1 MLSMLPR
8 TNNFGMSLFDDMN
21 SMFDTPFFRNAQ
33 TAPAMKT
40 DIKEKDGLYLM
51 TMDLPG
57 FDKDNIKIELKDG
70 YLTVTAEQNEEKEEN
85 EEEKGGYIVRER
97 NYGSCSRSFYVG
109 DHVTENDV
117 KAAYKDGALH
127 LSFPKEAPKEVP
139 ERKYIAIE

>member
-70 YLTVTAEQNEEKEEN
+70 YLTVTAEQKDEKEEN

-139 ERKYIAIE
+139 ETKYIAIE

>member
-1 MLSMLPR
+1 MLSILPR

-21 SMFDTPFFRNAQ
+21 SMFDTPFFRTVQ

-40 DIKEKDGLYLM
+40 DIREKDGLYLM

-57 FDKDNIKIELKDG
+57 FDKENIKIELKDG
-70 YLTVTAEQNEEKEEN
+70 YLTVSAEHNEEKEEA
-85 EEEKGGYIVRER
+85 EEKNGGYIVRER

-139 ERKYIAIE
+139 ETKYIAIE

>member
-21 SMFDTPFFRNAQ
+21 SMFDTPFFRSAQ
-33 TAPAMKT
+33 TEPAMKT

-139 ERKYIAIE
+139 ETKYIAIE

>member
-21 SMFDTPFFRNAQ
+21 SMFDTPFFRSAQ

-70 YLTVTAEQNEEKEEN
+70 YLTVTAEQKEEKEEN
-85 EEEKGGYIVRER
+85 KEEKGGYIVRER

-139 ERKYIAIE
+139 ETKYIAIE

>member
-8 TNNFGMSLFDDMN
+8 TNNFGMSLFEDMN
-21 SMFDTPFFRNAQ
+21 SKFATPFFRSAQ
-33 TAPAMKT
+33 TANAMKT

-70 YLTVTAEQNEEKEEN
+70 YLTVTAEQKEEKEEN

-117 KAAYKDGALH
+117 KAAYKAGALH
-127 LSFPKEAPKEVP
+127 LSFPKEATKEVP
-139 ERKYIAIE
+139 ETKYIAIE

>member
-1 MLSMLPR
+1 MGPLYGRVVPLY
-8 TNNFGMSLFDDMN
+8 FV
-21 SMFDTPFFRNAQ
+21 
-33 TAPAMKT
+33 MKSRYQQ
-40 DIKEKDGLYLM
+40 K
-51 TMDLPG
+51 
-57 FDKDNIKIELKDG
+57 
-70 YLTVTAEQNEEKEEN
+70 EEKEEN

-139 ERKYIAIE
+139 ETKYIAIE

>member
-85 EEEKGGYIVRER
+85 EEEKSGYIVRER

>member
-21 SMFDTPFFRNAQ
+21 SMFDTPFFRSAQ

-70 YLTVTAEQNEEKEEN
+70 YLTVTAEQKKEKEEN

-139 ERKYIAIE
+139 ETKYIAIE

>member
-1 MLSMLPR
+1 MLPR

-21 SMFDTPFFRNAQ
+21 SMFDTPFFRNVQ

-70 YLTVTAEQNEEKEEN
+70 YLTVTASQSKNNDEKKED
-85 EEEKGGYIVRER
+85 GHYIRRER
-97 NYGSCSRSFYVG
+97 YMGSCTRSFYVG
-109 DHVTENDV
+109 NV
-117 KAAYKDGALH
+117 KPEQVNGRFEKGV
-127 LSFPKEAPKEVP
+127 LSLNIPKEAPQIEGNP
-139 ERKYIAIE
+139 HRIAIE

>member
-21 SMFDTPFFRNAQ
+21 SMFDTPFFRSAQ

-70 YLTVTAEQNEEKEEN
+70 YLTVTAEQNKEKEEN

>member
-21 SMFDTPFFRNAQ
+21 SMFDTPFFRNVQ

-139 ERKYIAIE
+139 ETKYIAIE

>member
-8 TNNFGMSLFDDMN
+8 TNNFGMSLFDVMN
-21 SMFDTPFFRNAQ
+21 SMFDTPFFRSAQ

-97 NYGSCSRSFYVG
+97 NYGSCSRSFYVC

-139 ERKYIAIE
+139 ETKYIAIE

>member
-21 SMFDTPFFRNAQ
+21 SMFDTPFFR
-33 TAPAMKT
+33 TAPVAPTMKT

-70 YLTVTAEQNEEKEEN
+70 YLTVSAEQKEEKEET
-85 EEEKGGYIVRER
+85 EEEKGGYVVRER

-109 DHVTENDV
+109 DYVTENDV

-139 ERKYIAIE
+139 ETKYIAIE

>member
-85 EEEKGGYIVRER
+85 EAEKGGYIVRER

-139 ERKYIAIE
+139 ETKYIAIE

>member
-1 MLSMLPR
+1 
-8 TNNFGMSLFDDMN
+8 MSLFDDMN
-21 SMFDTPFFRNAQ
+21 SMFDTPFFRSAQ

-85 EEEKGGYIVRER
+85 EEGRLH
-97 NYGSCSRSFYVG
+97 RS
-109 DHVTENDV
+109 
-117 KAAYKDGALH
+117 
-127 LSFPKEAPKEVP
+127 
-139 ERKYIAIE
+139 

>member
-21 SMFDTPFFRNAQ
+21 SMFDTPFFRSAQ

-127 LSFPKEAPKEVP
+127 LSFPKEAPKEVL
-139 ERKYIAIE
+139 ETKYIAIE

>member
-21 SMFDTPFFRNAQ
+21 SMFDTPFFRSAQ
-33 TAPAMKT
+33 TAPTMKT

-70 YLTVTAEQNEEKEEN
+70 YLTVTAEQKEEKEEN

-139 ERKYIAIE
+139 ETKYIAIE

>member
-57 FDKDNIKIELKDG
+57 FDKDNIKIQLKDG
-70 YLTVTAEQNEEKEEN
+70 YLTVTAEQKEEKEEN

-139 ERKYIAIE
+139 ETKYIAIE

>member
-33 TAPAMKT
+33 TAPVMKT

-70 YLTVTAEQNEEKEEN
+70 YLTVTAEQKEEKEEN

-139 ERKYIAIE
+139 ETKYIAIE

>member
-1 MLSMLPR
+1 MLSILPR

-21 SMFDTPFFRNAQ
+21 SFFDGPFFRSAQ

-40 DIKEKDGLYLM
+40 DIREKDGLYLM

-57 FDKDNIKIELKDG
+57 FDKDNIKIELKNG

-85 EEEKGGYIVRER
+85 EAEKGGYVVRER

-139 ERKYIAIE
+139 ETKYIAIE

>member
-21 SMFDTPFFRNAQ
+21 SMFDTPFFRNVQ

-117 KAAYKDGALH
+117 KAADKDGALH

-139 ERKYIAIE
+139 ETKYIAIE

>member
-21 SMFDTPFFRNAQ
+21 SMFDTPFFRSAQ

-70 YLTVTAEQNEEKEEN
+70 YLTVTAEQKEEKEEN
-85 EEEKGGYIVRER
+85 EEEKGCYIVRER

-139 ERKYIAIE
+139 ETKYIAIE

>member
-21 SMFDTPFFRNAQ
+21 SMFDTPFFRSAQ
-33 TAPAMKT
+33 TAPVMKT

-70 YLTVTAEQNEEKEEN
+70 YLTITAEQNEEKEEN

-139 ERKYIAIE
+139 ETKYIAIE

>member
-21 SMFDTPFFRNAQ
+21 SMFDTPFSRSAQ
-33 TAPAMKT
+33 TEPAMKT

-127 LSFPKEAPKEVP
+127 LTFPKEAPKEVP
-139 ERKYIAIE
+139 ETKYIAIE

>member
-21 SMFDTPFFRNAQ
+21 SMFDTPFFRSAQ

-97 NYGSCSRSFYVG
+97 NYGNCSRSFYVG

-139 ERKYIAIE
+139 ETKYIAIE